1 MRSRCT
7 VCNFQRCIFF
17 VRHPQH
23 SQHHIGDR
31 APEQVD
37 RACLTL
43 PRAGLRQIA
52 LTCLGVA
59 QVNPALEDAEY
70 KNANGNNQVNPGKAD
85 MADHTP
91 ATTGANKV

>member
-1 MRSRCT
+1 M
-7 VCNFQRCIFF
+7 
-17 VRHPQH
+17 
-23 SQHHIGDR
+23 
-31 APEQVD
+31 
-37 RACLTL
+37 
-43 PRAGLRQIA
+43 RQIA